1 MVACCAVTAGRARA
15 EPRAGAPSPCGVLS
29 QLLQQSPV
37 DSCSSLPAPP
47 PPSRGV
53 CAGLGEWGGQL
64 AMLRSYAGPSLP
76 PHTPSATLHPSRFPS
91 SDAQHRPCGSSYS
104 SPGPGGWPIPAL
116 SLWPGGWWRSGR
128 VTWVGLSPLGS
139 GCPGQL
145 RNKPAQGTGQEV
157 VTPLGSSPPLAAGPW
172 RASLLH
178 LFSLKCW
185 ERSTRS
191 TGGPGGIRPHC
202 LSLCP
207 KGSRPGT
214 ERAAR
219 K

>member
-1 MVACCAVTAGRARA
+1 M
-15 EPRAGAPSPCGVLS
+15 
-29 QLLQQSPV
+29 

-116 SLWPGGWWRSGR
+116 SLWPGGWWRSGH
-128 VTWVGLSPLGS
+128 VTWVGLSS
-139 GCPGQL
+139 GVRMP
-145 RNKPAQGTGQEV
+145 RAAQKQTCTGD
-157 VTPLGSSPPLAAGPW
+157 
-172 RASLLH
+172 RA
-178 LFSLKCW
+178 
-185 ERSTRS
+185 R
-191 TGGPGGIRPHC
+191 GGDPFGILPIPGGRSLESIPPPPFFLEMLGTVHTQHRRPWWHPPT
-202 LSLCP
+202 LPVPVSQ
-207 KGSRPGT
+207 GQQ
-214 ERAAR
+214 AWH
-219 K
+219 